1 MSWIK
6 VVTKI
11 CRRSW
16 SRARQSDIMYFCCTC
31 DSIINILGGQDVF
44 VRQNGIVRNIFGAVH
59 TWHTIL
65 YSQLLFSSPATQ
77 PVDLSN
83 SVGLFYSIYNT
94 SQIALRPKT
103 SAAIKQLFF
112 SLSGCLIW
120 KLIKSACVTLV
131 FKQVLKSLTRV
142 SKLHKSSD
150 KSCA

>member
-1 MSWIK
+1 MPALLVPCAAVRYYVLLLYLSQYHWHFGRTRRIWK
-6 VVTKI
+6 TKWY
-11 CRRSW
+11 RTQYLW
-16 SRARQSDIMYFCCTC
+16 SCIYTR
-31 DSIINILGGQDVF
+31 
-44 VRQNGIVRNIFGAVH
+44 
-59 TWHTIL
+59 HTIL

-83 SVGLFYSIYNT
+83 SVGLLYSIYNT

-112 SLSGCLIW
+112 SLSQCLIW

>member
-1 MSWIK
+1 MRGSQILCTFIVLVIVSLAFWEDKTYLENKMVSYTIF
-6 VVTKI
+6 VELYLYTTH
-11 CRRSW
+11 
-16 SRARQSDIMYFCCTC
+16 YF
-31 DSIINILGGQDVF
+31 VF
-44 VRQNGIVRNIFGAVH
+44 ATFIFV
-59 TWHTIL
+59 
-65 YSQLLFSSPATQ
+65 SSTATQ

-83 SVGLFYSIYNT
+83 SVGLLYSIYNT

-112 SLSGCLIW
+112 SLSQCLIW